1 MEEETYKLIAIDLDG
16 TLLNSYGEISQ
27 GNREAIEYALKNNV
41 EVVLASGRDP
51 KTMEK
56 MSLNLGIKNYLIA
69 GNGASIYD
77 IKQEKNIYEKFIKQE
92 KALKI
97 IQICKENSIFLNLYT
112 DKGIITESLN
122 FNVKVFNSENTLKA
136 LEKQTNIEVV
146 KDLYQYAKENQ
157 LNILKII
164 VCDESK
170 IIFNNIIQKLKMIG
184 GVEVLDVEHMS
195 RKKIRI
201 GTEEIDVEYFY
212 TEISSKNVDKWNALE
227 FLMGKLGIKKEEV
240 MCIGDNINDKK
251 MVENAGVGVS
261 MKNSALSVN
270 EIGDFITEDNN
281 SDGVKI
287 AIYKYI

>member
-1 MEEETYKLIAIDLDG
+1 MYKLIAIDLDG

-27 GNREAIEYALKNNV
+27 GNREAIEHALKNNV

-56 MSLNLGIKNYLIA
+56 ISLNLGINNYLIA

-97 IQICKENSIFLNLYT
+97 IQICKDNSIFLNLYT

-122 FNVKVFNSENTLKA
+122 FNVKVFNSENTHKA

-146 KDLYQYAKENQ
+146 NDLYQYTKENK

-164 VCDESK
+164 ICDESK

-212 TEISSKNVDKWNALE
+212 TEISSKNVDKWNAIE
-227 FLMGKLGIKKEEV
+227 FLIEKLQIKKEEV
-240 MCIGDNINDKK
+240 ICIGDNINDKK
-251 MVENAGVGVS
+251 MVENAGIGIA
-261 MKNSALSVN
+261 MGNSALSVN
-270 EIGDFITEDNN
+270 NIGDFITEDNN

>member
-1 MEEETYKLIAIDLDG
+1 MYKLIAIDLDG

-77 IKQEKNIYEKFIKQE
+77 IKKEKNIYEKFIKQE

>member
-1 MEEETYKLIAIDLDG
+1 MYKLIAIDLDG

-56 MSLNLGIKNYLIA
+56 ISLNLGINNYLIA

-97 IQICKENSIFLNLYT
+97 IQICKDNSIFLNLYT

-122 FNVKVFNSENTLKA
+122 FNVKVFNSENTHKA

-146 KDLYQYAKENQ
+146 NDLYQYTKENK

-164 VCDESK
+164 ICDESK

-212 TEISSKNVDKWNALE
+212 TEISSKNVDKWNAIE
-227 FLMGKLGIKKEEV
+227 FLTEKLQIKKEEV
-240 MCIGDNINDKK
+240 ICIGDNINDKK
-251 MVENAGVGVS
+251 MVENAGIGIA
-261 MKNSALSVN
+261 MGNSALAVN
-270 EIGDFITEDNN
+270 NIGDFITEDNN

-287 AIYKYI
+287 AIYKYV

>member
-1 MEEETYKLIAIDLDG
+1 MYKLIAIDLDG

-56 MSLNLGIKNYLIA
+56 ISLNLGINNYLIA

-97 IQICKENSIFLNLYT
+97 IQICKDNSIFLNLYT

-122 FNVKVFNSENTLKA
+122 FNVKVFNSENTHKA

-146 KDLYQYAKENQ
+146 NDLYQYTKDNK

-164 VCDESK
+164 ICDESK

-212 TEISSKNVDKWNALE
+212 TEISSKNVDKWNAIE

-251 MVENAGVGVS
+251 MVENAGVGIT
-261 MKNSALSVN
+261 MGNSALSVN
-270 EIGDFITEDNN
+270 NIGDFITEDNN
-281 SDGVKI
+281 YDGVKL

>member
-1 MEEETYKLIAIDLDG
+1 MYKLIAIDLDG

-184 GVEVLDVEHMS
+184 GVEILDVEHMS

>member
-1 MEEETYKLIAIDLDG
+1 MYKLIAIDLDG

-27 GNREAIEYALKNNV
+27 GNREAIEYALKNDV

-56 MSLNLGIKNYLIA
+56 ISLNLGINNYLIA

-97 IQICKENSIFLNLYT
+97 IQICKDNSIFLNLYT

-122 FNVKVFNSENTLKA
+122 FNVKVFNSENTHKA

-146 KDLYQYAKENQ
+146 NDLYQYTKDNK

-164 VCDESK
+164 ICDESK

-212 TEISSKNVDKWNALE
+212 TEISSKNVDKWNAIE
-227 FLMGKLGIKKEEV
+227 FLIEKLQIKKEEV
-240 MCIGDNINDKK
+240 ICIGDNINDKK
-251 MVENAGVGVS
+251 MVENAGVGIAMGS
-261 MKNSALSVN
+261 SALSVN
-270 EIGDFITEDNN
+270 NIGDFITEDNN
-281 SDGVKI
+281 YDGVKL